1 MLKTCHQKGCSKLP
15 TYHKARKTSG
25 KFCAEHKKEGMVSI
39 MYRHYN
45 NQADEIFTKLPRELQ
60 WEILTDFVGGYVVRY
75 NKLRRIMSGELQEKL
90 VEHIFGLNQWSWRS
104 LWLKPFVR
112 FPFSDFDHL
121 GMSILNRYLVLYY
134 RSDGTLYDSWIDP
147 ELVEIVA
154 VAEFSRRGECVVLF
168 QSKVDG
174 QLSYGVHT
182 SRNKGFD
189 GRWFIREV
197 DDSVV
202 LPPFEKH
209 VYPSY
214 PCTNK
219 KMGRPVLKMKLHRPI
234 SEVVPEY
241 LSYQQKRAWM
251 EGRYIV

>member
-25 KFCAEHKKEGMVSI
+25 KFCAEHKKDGMVSI

-45 NQADEIFTKLPRELQ
+45 NQADEIFMKLPQALQ
-60 WEILTDFVGGYVVRY
+60 WEILTDFVGGFVVRY
-75 NKLRRIMSGELQEKL
+75 NRLRRIMSGDLQQT
-90 VEHIFGLNQWSWRS
+90 I
-104 LWLKPFVR
+104 LKPFVR
-112 FPFSDFDHL
+112 FPFSDHYHL
-121 GMSILNRYLVLYY
+121 GISILNRYLVSYF
-134 RSDGTLYDSWIDP
+134 RSDGTLYNSWIDP

-174 QLSYGVHT
+174 QLSYGVQT
-182 SRNKGFD
+182 SRDKSLG
-189 GRWFIREV
+189 GRWYIREV

-209 VYPSY
+209 IYPSY

-219 KMGRPVLKMKLHRPI
+219 KLGRPALKMKLHHPQI
-234 SEVVPEY
+234 S
-241 LSYQQKRAWM
+241 KN
-251 EGRYIV
+251 